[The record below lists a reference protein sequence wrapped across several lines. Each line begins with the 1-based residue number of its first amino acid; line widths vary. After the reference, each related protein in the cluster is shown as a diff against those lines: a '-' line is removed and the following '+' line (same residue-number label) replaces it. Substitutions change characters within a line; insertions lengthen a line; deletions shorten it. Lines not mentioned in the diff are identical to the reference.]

1 MIVAKATQS
10 SSNLVPLVLS
20 WTLVGVPLVWGISL
34 TLINA
39 TKLFK

>member
-1 MIVAKATQS
+1 MAKATPT

-20 WTLVGVPLVWGISL
+20 WTLVGIPLAWGISL

-39 TKLFK
+39 SKLFK